1 MTAISEVEIRGL
13 TEAIRHI
20 PAAVAIIDLSGGL
33 LYENERARS
42 LVRGHPGAPLP
53 SALAASTLRSGHPVV
68 DAESSHVRADGARGF
83 TRWSCSPL
91 CDTEGRIAAAVV
103 VIADVTAEKLVES
116 RVSYF
121 DDAVANDKR
130 GEREQGL
137 LSAASEQPPS
147 PVRILLVEDHAAV
160 REAIAAMFEREPG
173 FTVVGQAGS
182 LAEARE
188 MLARVD
194 VAVLDLSLPDGV
206 GSELI
211 KELHAASPNADALV
225 LSAGL
230 DPMSIAR
237 AVQSGAA
244 GVLDKAARLDELLEA
259 VTRLRAGDTL
269 LSHDEIVG
277 FLSSDRLRRELEHA
291 DRGAIET
298 VTERELDVLRLL
310 AEGLDSR
317 AIAGR
322 LHISERTERNHVAN
336 ILGKLGV
343 HSRLQA
349 VVFALRY
356 GVVEIPRSAS

>member
-13 TEAIRHI
+13 TEAVRHI
-20 PAAVAIIDLSGGL
+20 PAAVAIVDLAGGL

-53 SALAASTLRSGHPVV
+53 SALAATTLRSGHPVI

-91 CDTEGRIAAAVV
+91 CDGEGRIAAAVV
-103 VIADVTAEKLVES
+103 VIADVTAEKLAES

-121 DDAVANDKR
+121 DAAEGKR
-130 GEREQGL
+130 GEREQRL
-137 LSAASEQPPS
+137 LSATSEQPQS

-211 KELHAASPNADALV
+211 TELHAASPNADALV

-230 DPMSIAR
+230 DPTSIAR
-237 AVQSGAA
+237 AVQNGAA

-269 LSHDEIVG
+269 LSRDEIVE
-277 FLSSDRLRRELEHA
+277 FLSSDRLRREVEHA